1 MKSLRLFLIGLALG
15 SFVACENTNDN
26 PVKQRGENVV
36 PNISFSSSVFT
47 TDLDASYIEFVV
59 SLNDD
64 EKVDK
69 ASIEMLYNGDNSV
82 IMQEINSF
90 PANIKIDAIDVID
103 KMGLIKDSIS
113 TSDVFSMYVLTT
125 KNGKTTRSIASTN
138 VKIVCAFD
146 ADLTQGGYVAVSE
159 DWEAEGN
166 VVLRADEANPYKI
179 YVEGLNDLDG
189 VSGLDEVFFEIDPT
203 TYSITN
209 NNNEFVMSADL
220 GEDWGDDY
228 AGYTNYSYQLVSGSY
243 NSCDGSYTIIFDIYC
258 DLGGWGKYEFVFT
271 PEE

>member
-1 MKSLRLFLIGLALG
+1 MRFLRLILLGLALG

-36 PNISFSSSVFT
+36 PNITFSSSVFT
-47 TDLDASYIEFVV
+47 TDLDASYIEFTV
-59 SLNDD
+59 SLNDGED
-64 EKVDK
+64 VDK

-90 PANIKIDAIDVID
+90 PASIKIDAIDVID

-113 TSDVFSMYVLTT
+113 TSELFSLYVLTA
-125 KNGKTTRSIASTN
+125 KNGKTTRSIAATN

-146 ADLTQGGYVAVSE
+146 TDLTQGDYAVVSE

-166 VVLRADEANPYKI
+166 VVLKADETNPYKI

-189 VSGLDEVFFEIDPT
+189 VSGVDEVFFEIDPT
-203 TYSITN
+203 TYAIVN
-209 NNNEFVMSADL
+209 KDEFVMSGDL
-220 GEDWGDDY
+220 GDDWGDDY
-228 AGYTNYSYQLVSGSY
+228 AGYTNYSYQLVSGNY
-243 NSCDGSYTIIFDIYC
+243 NSCDGSYTIIFDIFC
-258 DLGGWGKYEFVFT
+258 DLGGWGKYTFVFT